1 MAVGEVFVKDNF
13 SFEYVPNAADA
24 NAGFSLGFFGTPAR
38 TTRTLLL
45 FLGIPAFAIY
55 QLMKLTMRGGSWLD
69 YALMA
74 LIFAGFFW
82 FLPFYFLMRA
92 FLVRTVLKRQLAN
105 GPTQII
111 DIDKECIERKTR
123 GRISKISWSEISSF
137 REFDLVFAF
146 YKEKRAVA
154 AIEKSVIPSLT
165 ELDEFREFLRE
176 AIGLKPSVK

>member
-13 SFEYVPNAADA
+13 SFEHVPNAADA

-111 DIDKECIERKTR
+111 DIDKECI
-123 GRISKISWSEISSF
+123 
-137 REFDLVFAF
+137 
-146 YKEKRAVA
+146 
-154 AIEKSVIPSLT
+154 
-165 ELDEFREFLRE
+165 
-176 AIGLKPSVK
+176 